1 MLQLDYIYNST
12 ILNIDSRIMERGKG
26 MKKIILIYILAV
38 SIILTTSCAKKE
50 VINLE
55 LEDQIVAITELLDKN
70 IEVAYE
76 KAAEKPII
84 FTNRD
89 EYERFAKGYF
99 KNHEL
104 DFEFEKYDMLF
115 VSVKKINPQGEI
127 LYGIDS
133 ITKLSNKVE
142 ITIKPEGKTTIKDSS
157 KDAVIE
163 NILYIRLPKAI
174 ISPQSNFNVIKK

>member
-1 MLQLDYIYNST
+1 
-12 ILNIDSRIMERGKG
+12 
-26 MKKIILIYILAV
+26 MKKIILIAILVV
-38 SIILTTSCAKKE
+38 SIIILITSCAKKE
-50 VINLE
+50 VINLK

-76 KAAEKPII
+76 KAAEKPMI

-89 EYERFAKGYF
+89 EYELFAKQYF

-115 VSVKKINPQGEI
+115 VSVKKINPQGDI
-127 LYGIDS
+127 LYCIDS

-142 ITIKPEGKTTIKDSS
+142 ITIKPEGKGAIKDSS

-163 NILYIRLPKAI
+163 NIIYVRLAKAI